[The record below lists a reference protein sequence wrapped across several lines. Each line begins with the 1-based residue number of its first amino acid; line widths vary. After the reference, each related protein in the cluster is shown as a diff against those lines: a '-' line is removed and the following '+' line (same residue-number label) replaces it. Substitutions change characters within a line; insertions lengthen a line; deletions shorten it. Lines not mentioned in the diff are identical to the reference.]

1 MSDEAKPAKPLVSRR
16 TALTAAGAIGVT
28 VAAASVTHMAA
39 AAESPS
45 TSSNKSVQGP
55 VVIRIRDL
63 TSGQLDVFTGS
74 GYVQVQ
80 DKDLANRLLRAAA
93 RA

>member
-1 MSDEAKPAKPLVSRR
+1 MSDEAKPATSLVSRR
-16 TALTAAGAIGVT
+16 TALTAVAGIGVT
-28 VAAASVTHMAA
+28 VAAASVTHIAA
-39 AAESPS
+39 AAEGPS
-45 TSSNKSVQGP
+45 SSSNTSVQGP
-55 VVIRIRDL
+55 VVIRVRDL